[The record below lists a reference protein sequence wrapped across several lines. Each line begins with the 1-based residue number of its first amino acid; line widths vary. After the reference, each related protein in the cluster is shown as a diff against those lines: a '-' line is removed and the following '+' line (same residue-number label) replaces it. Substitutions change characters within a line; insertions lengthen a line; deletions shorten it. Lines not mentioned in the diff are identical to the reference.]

1 MLPLPDYEYFQYH
14 FSPPELPDELAAWA
28 KLRECER
35 RFATYTWAESNNDI
49 SNPQYRVLLNDALS
63 GFLMTIEAVFQ
74 FLKYESFSKTKDMEK
89 WLAEQPEYDVLLR
102 GLRTL
107 RHFEAHVE
115 SKPAAGHITVV
126 VGESTRRRWSLQAL
140 NPNDLKRLRYPSLTV
155 DLLPEWNHL
164 VGQRR
169 NVVLFK
175 QALEKLE
182 VLLNRAKD
190 LKTDPGSGAPA

>member
-1 MLPLPDYEYFQYH
+1 M
-14 FSPPELPDELAAWA
+14 
-28 KLRECER
+28 KK
-35 RFATYTWAESNNDI
+35 
-49 SNPQYRVLLNDALS
+49 S
-63 GFLMTIEAVFQ
+63 GAIHRTLHA
-74 FLKYESFSKTKDMEK
+74 
-89 WLAEQPEYDVLLR
+89 
-102 GLRTL
+102 TL

-126 VGESTRRRWSLQAL
+126 VGGPTRRRWSLQAL
-140 NPNDLKRLRYPSLTV
+140 DPNDLKRLRYPPLTV

-164 VGQRR
+164 VGQRQ

-190 LKTDPGSGAPA
+190 LKRGLGSGAPA